1 MPTYEYRC
9 NECGHV
15 FEVFQTMTADPIATC
30 PKCKGPV
37 VRLIGAGSAILFK
50 GSGFHAT
57 DYGRTN
63 GPSCNREEPCCCR
76 ETPCDRRPCES

>member
-9 NECGHV
+9 NACGHV
-15 FEVFQTMTADPIATC
+15 FEVFQAMTADPIGQC
-30 PKCKGPV
+30 PKCGGSV

-50 GSGFHAT
+50 GPGFHAT

-63 GPSCNREEPCCCR
+63 GPSCNREKPCCGR
-76 ETPCDRRPCES
+76 ETPCNHRPCES